1 MKLDK
6 EDLKQIR
13 GVVKEEIT
21 QSVSEAEEKYQRYL
35 KILAEDFNSKI
46 KVIGEGISGI
56 LASLKSIQEMVAKN
70 SEDIEIIKLD
80 ISFIKNELKGK
91 VDQDQ
96 FAALEKR
103 VIFLEN
109 KLKRA

>member
-1 MKLDK
+1 MAK
-6 EDLKQIR
+6 EIEIKKILKEQR
-13 GVVKEEIT
+13 EE
-21 QSVSEAEEKYQRYL
+21 YQRYL
-35 KILAEDFNSKI
+35 KILAEDFNSKL

-56 LASLKSIQEMVAKN
+56 LESLKSIQEMVAKN
-70 SEDIEIIKLD
+70 SEDIEIMKMD
-80 ISFIKNELKGK
+80 ISFIKNELKTK